1 MIKKL
6 FAALVFCFC
15 VLGAA
20 DATLAQADRDIG
32 KDPLLRLQ
40 KEGWV
45 IVQDGVLRREAGPG
59 EVETFVYGVEG
70 FTWRLQDLRAQ
81 LRKMRAE
88 LAVRPTP
95 ELRRAIASH
104 RKMIASTQERIERA
118 RVAEAGGKHFT
129 IWDGG
134 CNLNFGLDALAAH
147 KVNVSGAWATAS
159 ADFNVLGHCEYDNE
173 GQVYAYATAQTTV
186 NGAPSS
192 MIVADGPRT
201 GTQVNASAEAHR
213 NGGAPCE
220 SYSYSEVIS
229 NTLSPSSYSKTKTNT
244 SCPAAST
251 PATLQVSISSDY
263 DSYGEVVIRE
273 ERCVTVTWTVNIAGG
288 TPFYTA
294 NIYRNGVL
302 QRTGTSYSEQF
313 CFDQAH
319 EENYVEYVDIDVYAQ
334 VTDSGGQSRTVYSPT
349 VTLHYLWW
357 IY

>member
-1 MIKKL
+1 MTKRSL
-6 FAALVFCFC
+6 LVALLLSLLVPPCHAQP
-15 VLGAA
+15 GR
-20 DATLAQADRDIG
+20 DSGGERLARMESEGWKVVQEG
-32 KDPLLRLQ
+32 VLLRQ
-40 KEGWV
+40 S
-45 IVQDGVLRREAGPG
+45 RPG
-59 EVETFVYGVEG
+59 EVETFVYGAEG
-70 FTWRLQDLRAQ
+70 FAWRLRDLRAQ

-88 LAVRPTP
+88 LAAHPTP

-104 RKMIASTQERIERA
+104 RKMIASTLERIERA
-118 RVAEAGGKHFT
+118 RVIEAGGKYFT

-134 CNLNFGLDALAAH
+134 CNLNFGLDAAAAR
-147 KVNVSGAWATAS
+147 KVNVSGAWATAG
-159 ADFNVLGHCEYDNE
+159 ADFNVLGYCEYGNE
-173 GQVYAYATAQTTV
+173 GQVYAYASAQTTV
-186 NGAPSS
+186 NGAPTS

-229 NTLSPSSYSKTKTNT
+229 NTLSPSSYSKTQTNT

-251 PATLQVSISSDY
+251 PATLQVSISSDH
-263 DSYGEVVIRE
+263 DGQGEVVIWE
-273 ERCVTVTWTVNIAGG
+273 ERCVTVTWTVNITGG
-288 TPFYTA
+288 TPFYTS
-294 NIYRNGVL
+294 NIYRNGVF

-319 EENYVEYVDIDVYAQ
+319 EENFVEYVDIDVYAV

-349 VTLHYLWW
+349 VPLEYRWL